1 MERCAIAVMAKTPRV
16 GETKTRLIP
25 PLSPAAAAALSACF
39 IQDAAEN
46 IAAAGRQATID
57 GYIAYWPPGS
67 AAEMPPLPEGTGL
80 LPSRRAGLDASL
92 PDAVADLLAAGYGAA
107 CLINSDSPTLPA
119 DLLVDAVRAICAP
132 GDRVVLGPAEDGGYY
147 LIGLKRTHPRLF
159 EGIAWSTPV
168 VFAQT
173 VKRAREIDLPTVV
186 LPRWYDVDDLASLR
200 RLNAELRQARDGQA
214 RHTAAFLHRRF
225 DDSGEWLPDVEPMGI
240 ATGRTP

>member
-1 MERCAIAVMAKTPRV
+1 MAKTPRV

-25 PLSPAAAAALSACF
+25 PLSPAEAAALSTCF

-46 IAAAGRQATID
+46 IAVAGRQTPID
-57 GYIAYWPPGS
+57 GCIAYWPPGS
-67 AAEMPPLPEGTGL
+67 AAELPPLPEGTKL
-80 LPSRRAGLDASL
+80 LPSRRAGLGASL
-92 PDAVADLLAAGYGAA
+92 PDAVADLLVAGYRGV

-119 DLLVDAVRAICAP
+119 DILVDAVRAICAP

-147 LIGLKRTHPRLF
+147 LIGLKKTHPRLF
-159 EGIAWSTPV
+159 EDIAWSTPF

-173 VKRAREIDLPTVV
+173 VERAREIGLATIV

-200 RLNAELRQARDGQA
+200 RLNTELREAADGQA

-225 DDSGEWLPDVEPMGI
+225 ADSGEWLPAVDP
-240 ATGRTP
+240 TGTAVSRTP